1 MSVSAYKTS
10 MQIPSDITN
19 LILTYLEERQRL
31 TGLNLSLQAFHRR
44 VYAPLLSLNREWRTA
59 VLRRLASECVF
70 TADYPISS
78 SRAIYSYAPE
88 LFAPED
94 YPMGALV
101 RTVTL
106 RLNFEG
112 IADGDVPQLLTS
124 PECPI
129 NGFSY
134 ATNLNVEIFSSGV
147 IIEDHDE
154 KQVLGYVND
163 TVSTIRRVLP
173 MARNISVADNM
184 LYPII
189 GNKLSAALGYLI
201 QQLLCGST
209 KSSICYSSYVDDTA
223 KYSGLTSLTHID
235 YEVIGYS
242 KKHMQII
249 HQNALSLQELSIDYK
264 GLGQIFKL
272 VADNSGTLITY
283 PRLRCLKLSSVDGL
297 APSSYPV
304 FEDHMP
310 FPRLIHVDLMVDYP
324 FGDDTL
330 FRGNANSLES
340 LRMVADGRVER
351 LLKKYDVFSGNKYKW
366 LKSVRFEN
374 PFKSYV
380 TGINMSSKAF
390 MEILSQFPSL
400 EKFEAS
406 GLSEMPTLL
415 TQLPFLPNLRLIRVL
430 DLGTVP
436 LSLSNLITLLQT
448 MTRLC
453 VLSCSGSLSIGGG
466 PNAELGPDLDAL
478 REEHYPFARQLKV
491 LSLWKYGGG
500 DFTDLGINNLTYFLA
515 SFAVICPSFYPTP
528 MDPKLAVR
536 FNKSLRLLIDD
547 NMFAKYSKD
556 LRRLLIAKM

>member
-1 MSVSAYKTS
+1 
-10 MQIPSDITN
+10 
-19 LILTYLEERQRL
+19 
-31 TGLNLSLQAFHRR
+31 
-44 VYAPLLSLNREWRTA
+44 
-59 VLRRLASECVF
+59 
-70 TADYPISS
+70 
-78 SRAIYSYAPE
+78 
-88 LFAPED
+88 
-94 YPMGALV
+94 MGALV

-340 LRMVADGRVER
+340 LRMVADGRVE
-351 LLKKYDVFSGNKYKW
+351 
-366 LKSVRFEN
+366 
-374 PFKSYV
+374 
-380 TGINMSSKAF
+380 
-390 MEILSQFPSL
+390 
-400 EKFEAS
+400 
-406 GLSEMPTLL
+406 
-415 TQLPFLPNLRLIRVL
+415 
-430 DLGTVP
+430 
-436 LSLSNLITLLQT
+436 
-448 MTRLC
+448 
-453 VLSCSGSLSIGGG
+453 
-466 PNAELGPDLDAL
+466 
-478 REEHYPFARQLKV
+478 
-491 LSLWKYGGG
+491 
-500 DFTDLGINNLTYFLA
+500 
-515 SFAVICPSFYPTP
+515 
-528 MDPKLAVR
+528 
-536 FNKSLRLLIDD
+536 
-547 NMFAKYSKD
+547 
-556 LRRLLIAKM
+556 

>member
-330 FRGNANSLES
+330 FR
-340 LRMVADGRVER
+340 
-351 LLKKYDVFSGNKYKW
+351 
-366 LKSVRFEN
+366 
-374 PFKSYV
+374 
-380 TGINMSSKAF
+380 
-390 MEILSQFPSL
+390 
-400 EKFEAS
+400 
-406 GLSEMPTLL
+406 
-415 TQLPFLPNLRLIRVL
+415 

>member
-1 MSVSAYKTS
+1 MAVSAYKTS

-154 KQVLGYVND
+154 KQVLGYVDD
-163 TVSTIRRVLP
+163 TVSAIRRVLP
-173 MARNISVADNM
+173 MAHNISVADNM
-184 LYPII
+184 LYPIV

-235 YEVIGYS
+235 YEMIGYS

-249 HQNALSLQELSIDYK
+249 HQNAMSLQELSIDYK

-272 VADNSGTLITY
+272 VADNSGALITY

-340 LRMVADGRVER
+340 LRMVADGRVE
-351 LLKKYDVFSGNKYKW
+351 
-366 LKSVRFEN
+366 
-374 PFKSYV
+374 SYV

-406 GLSEMPTLL
+406 GLTEMPTLL

-430 DLGTVP
+430 DLGHVP
-436 LSLSNLITLLQT
+436 LSISDLITLLQT

-453 VLSCSGSLSIGGG
+453 VLSCSGSLNIGGE
-466 PNAELGPDLDAL
+466 PNAELGPDLDTL
-478 REEHYPFARQLKV
+478 REEYYPFARQLKV
-491 LSLWKYGGG
+491 LSLWKYGG
-500 DFTDLGINNLTYFLA
+500 DFTDLGVNSLTYFLA

-547 NMFAKYSKD
+547 DMFAKYSKD
-556 LRRLLIAKM
+556 IRRLLVAKM